1 MTYQSAS
8 GYAGDLLAPDAFELL
23 AGDPTSTLIDVR
35 TQAEWTYVGAPDLSS
50 LGKAAL
56 FLEWQ
61 SFPSMQ
67 VDGRFAARLSTMLET
82 GGLQA
87 GRSPVIPLSI
97 GRPVTPC
104 RNRHDGRG
112 LDAVFQCLGR
122 VRRPFGLMA
131 SQERRWRLESGR
143 TALDADLD
151 GLARVRF
158 ACRRSFH

>member
-8 GYAGDLLAPDAFELL
+8 GYAGDLLAPNAFELL

-56 FLEWQ
+56 FLERQ

-82 GGLQA
+82 GGLKRGAPLLFICRSGVRSRHAAIAITTA
-87 GRSPVIPLSI
+87 GWAPCFNVSDGFEGPLDWRI
-97 GRPVTPC
+97 RP
-104 RNRHDGRG
+104 NR
-112 LDAVFQCLGR
+112 
-122 VRRPFGLMA
+122 
-131 SQERRWRLESGR
+131 
-143 TALDADLD
+143 
-151 GLARVRF
+151 
-158 ACRRSFH
+158 